1 MNYDGKNFIIVK
13 GAKENNLKDINVV
26 IPKNKLVVFTG
37 LSGSGKS
44 SLAFNTIYEEGRR
57 RYIDSL
63 SSYARQFLGGTKK
76 PNVDSIE
83 GLSPAISIEQKTT
96 HNNPRSTV
104 GTITEI
110 YDYLRLLF
118 ARLGKPFCPKHNIEI
133 SAQNLKDILDSVM
146 NHDEGSKLVILAP
159 ILTNAKGENQK
170 LLERLKR
177 EGFLRIKVNDEFFNL
192 DDEISLPK
200 NKKYDLEIVVDRIVL
215 NHDTR
220 ERVSEAIVIALEYSK
235 GLVNVEIM
243 GKPKETYSQLY
254 SCIHKDFEMPKIE
267 PKLFSFNSPYGMCQ
281 SCKGIGLIL
290 RPDLDLLIPNKT
302 LSINQGAI
310 EFSGFAPNKD
320 GLDWQE
326 FEALLNHYK
335 IDKDLPIENMTDEAL
350 EIIKYGSTEAI
361 SYSLFSKKNT
371 YKKFNIIEGIFT
383 KLDRRYLDTTSD
395 DVREYYKKRM
405 SEVKCNICK
414 GMRLNTYALAVQI
427 DGINING
434 FVSLSIDESLEKLL
448 SFKFNDIEQKISDSI
463 LNELSNRLT
472 FLKDVGLDY
481 LTLNRAAETL
491 SGGEAQRI
499 RLATQIGSKLVGV
512 LYVLD
517 EPSIGLHQSDNDK
530 LIKTLKHMVE
540 IGNTLI
546 VVEHD
551 EETIMNSDYIVD
563 IGPLAGDEGG
573 QIIGTGT
580 LQEIMDNKNSITGQY
595 LSKTLQIM
603 IPKSRRSGNGKVLE
617 IIGAKENNLRG
628 IDVKFPLGK
637 LISVTGVSG
646 SGKSTLINQILI
658 KALQKELTNHNIKPG
673 QFKKINGIYNIDKV
687 VKVSQSPIG
696 RTPRSNP
703 ATYTTVFDDIRTVFT
718 LAELS
723 RARGYEKG
731 RFSFNVKGGRC
742 EKCSGDGSIKIE
754 MHFLPNVYVVCDY
767 CEGKRYNLETLE
779 VKYKNKNIA
788 DILEMSVKEALNF
801 FVSKP
806 KIREKLKILE
816 EVGLGYI
823 KLGQN
828 ATTLSGGEAQR
839 IKLST
844 HLQKSATGK
853 TVYILDEPTTGLHT
867 YDIQNLLNILNKIVD
882 KGDTV
887 IVIEHNLD
895 IIKSSDYIIDLGP
908 GGGNKGGKVITT
920 GTPEQIVKN
929 KDSLTAKYLK
939 KVMDSEK

>member
-1 MNYDGKNFIIVK
+1 MNLDKKNFIIVK
-13 GAKENNLKDINVV
+13 GAKENNLKNIDVV

-76 PNVDSIE
+76 PDVDSIE

-118 ARLGKPFCPKHNIEI
+118 ARLGKPYCPKHNIEI
-133 SAQNLKDILDSVM
+133 SAQTLKDILDSIM
-146 NHDEGSKLVILAP
+146 NNEDGSKMVILSP
-159 ILTNAKGENQK
+159 VLTGAKGENQK
-170 LLERLKR
+170 LIENLKR
-177 EGFLRIKVNDEFFNL
+177 EGFLRIKVDDIFYNL
-192 DDEISLPK
+192 DEEISLPK

-215 NHDTR
+215 SEETR
-220 ERVSEAIVIALEYSK
+220 DRISEAIVIALEYSK
-235 GLVNVEIM
+235 GLVNVEIV
-243 GKPKETYSQLY
+243 GKEKAKYSQLY
-254 SCIHKDFEMPKIE
+254 SCINKDFEMPKIE
-267 PKLFSFNSPYGMCQ
+267 PKLFSFNSPYGMCE
-281 SCKGIGLIL
+281 SCKGIGLML
-290 RPDLDLLIPNKT
+290 RPDIDLLIPNKALT
-302 LSINQGAI
+302 INQGAI
-310 EFSGFAPNKD
+310 EFSGFIPSKD
-320 GLDWQE
+320 GLEWQE
-326 FEALLNHYK
+326 FDALLNYYK
-335 IDKDLPIENMTDEAL
+335 IDKDLPIEDMTEEDL
-350 EIIKYGSTEAI
+350 EIIKYGSEEEI
-361 SYSLFSKKNT
+361 SYSIFSKKNT
-371 YKKFNIIEGIFT
+371 YKKHNIIEGVFV
-383 KLDRRYLDTTSD
+383 KLDRKYLDTSSD
-395 DVREYYKKRM
+395 DVREYYKKKM
-405 SEVKCNICK
+405 SEIKCNFCK
-414 GMRLNTYALAVQI
+414 GKRLNKYALSVKI
-427 DGINING
+427 NNMNIND
-434 FVSLSIDESLEKLL
+434 FVSLSIDQAIENLL
-448 SFKFNDIEQKISDSI
+448 LFRFDEIEQQIANLI
-463 LNELSNRLT
+463 LKELSNRLT

-481 LTLNRAAETL
+481 LTLNRTAETL

-517 EPSIGLHQSDNDK
+517 EPSIGLHQSDNAK
-530 LIKTLKHMVE
+530 LIKTLQHMVE

-551 EETIMNSDYIVD
+551 EETIMKADYIVD
-563 IGPLAGDEGG
+563 IGPLAGEDGG
-573 QIIGTGT
+573 NIVTQGT
-580 LQEIMDNKNSITGQY
+580 LQDIMSNPNSITGQY
-595 LSKTLQIM
+595 LSKVKQIKT
-603 IPKSRRSGNGKVLE
+603 PKIRRSGNGKVLE
-617 IIGAKENNLRG
+617 IIGVKENNLKD

-646 SGKSTLINQILI
+646 SGKSTLINHVLI
-658 KALQKELTNHNIKPG
+658 KALQKELTNPNIKPG
-673 QFKKINGIYNIDKV
+673 KFKKINGIYNIDKI

-703 ATYTTVFDDIRTVFT
+703 ATYTTVFDDIRNVFT
-718 LAELS
+718 MVELS

-742 EKCSGDGSIKIE
+742 DKCNGDGSIKIE
-754 MHFLPNVYVVCDY
+754 MHFLPNVYVVCDH

-779 VKYKNKNIA
+779 VKYKNKNIS
-788 DILEMSVKEALNF
+788 DVLEMSVKEALNF
-801 FVSKP
+801 FISKP

-823 KLGQN
+823 RLGQN

-839 IKLST
+839 IKLAT

-853 TVYILDEPTTGLHT
+853 TIYILDEPTTGLHT
-867 YDIQNLLNILNKIVD
+867 YDIQNLLNILNKIVNN
-882 KGDTV
+882 GDTV

-908 GGGNKGGKVITT
+908 GGGNKGGKIIVS
-920 GTPEQIVKN
+920 GTPEQIINN
-929 KDSLTAKYLK
+929 KHSLTAKYLK
-939 KVMDSEK
+939 EVMENEK

>member
-1 MNYDGKNFIIVK
+1 MNLDKKNFIIVK
-13 GAKENNLKDINVV
+13 GAKENNLKNIDVI

-76 PNVDSIE
+76 PDVDSIE

-118 ARLGKPFCPKHNIEI
+118 ARLGKPYCPKHDIEI
-133 SAQNLKDILDSVM
+133 SAQTLKDILDSIM
-146 NHDEGSKLVILAP
+146 MHEEGSKMVILSP
-159 ILTNAKGENQK
+159 ILTGAKGENQK
-170 LLERLKR
+170 LIDTLRR
-177 EGFLRIKVNDEFFNL
+177 EGFLRIKVNDVFYNL
-192 DDEISLPK
+192 DEEISLPK

-215 NHDTR
+215 SEETKD
-220 ERVSEAIVIALEYSK
+220 RVSEAIVVALEYSK
-235 GLVNVEIM
+235 GLVNVEVVD
-243 GKPKETYSQLY
+243 KPKEKYSQLY
-254 SCIHKDFEMPKIE
+254 SCINKDFEMPKIE
-267 PKLFSFNSPYGMCQ
+267 PKLFSFNSPYGMCE
-281 SCKGIGLIL
+281 SCKGIGLML
-290 RPDLDLLIPNKT
+290 RPDIDLLIPNKA

-310 EFSGFAPNKD
+310 EFSGFIPSKD
-320 GLDWQE
+320 GLEWQE
-326 FEALLNHYK
+326 FSALLNHYK
-335 IDKDLPIENMTDEAL
+335 IDKDLPIEDMTDEAM
-350 EIIKYGSTEAI
+350 EIIKYGSEEEIEYTV
-361 SYSLFSKKNT
+361 YSKSNT
-371 YKKFNIIEGIFT
+371 YKKHNIIEGVFI
-383 KLDRRYLDTTSD
+383 KLDRKYLDTSSD
-395 DVREYYKKRM
+395 DVREYYKKKM
-405 SEVKCNICK
+405 SEIRCNFCK
-414 GMRLNTYALAVQI
+414 GKRLNKYALAVKVNEM
-427 DGINING
+427 NIND
-434 FVSLSIDESLEKLL
+434 FVGLSIEQAIDKLS
-448 SFKFNDIEQKISDSI
+448 SFIFSEVEQKISDLI
-463 LNELSNRLT
+463 LKELINRLT

-481 LTLNRAAETL
+481 LTLNRTAETL

-517 EPSIGLHQSDNDK
+517 EPSIGLHQSDNAK
-530 LIKTLKHMVE
+530 LIKTLQHMVE

-551 EETIMNSDYIVD
+551 EETIMQADYIVD
-563 IGPLAGDEGG
+563 IGPLAGEEGG
-573 QIIGTGT
+573 RIVTQGTV
-580 LQEIMDNKNSITGQY
+580 QDVMNNPDSITGQY
-595 LSKTLQIM
+595 LSRTKEIKT
-603 IPKSRRSGNGKVLE
+603 PTSRRSGNGKVLE
-617 IIGAKENNLRG
+617 IIGAGENNLKN

-646 SGKSTLINQILI
+646 SGKSTLINHVLI
-658 KALQKELTNHNIKPG
+658 KALQKELTNPNVKPG
-673 QFKKINGIYNIDKV
+673 KFKKINGIYNIDKI

-703 ATYTTVFDDIRTVFT
+703 ATYTTVFDDIRGVFT
-718 LAELS
+718 MVELA

-742 EKCSGDGSIKIE
+742 DRCNGDGSLKIE
-754 MHFLPNVYVVCDY
+754 MHFLPNVYVLCDQ

-779 VKYKNKNIA
+779 VKYKGKNIS
-788 DILEMSVKEALNF
+788 DILEMSVKEALQF
-801 FVSKP
+801 FISKP
-806 KIREKLKILE
+806 KIREKIKILE

-823 KLGQN
+823 RLGQN

-839 IKLST
+839 IKLAT

-853 TVYILDEPTTGLHT
+853 TIYILDEPTTGLHT
-867 YDIQNLLNILNKIVD
+867 YDIQNLLNILNKIVN

-908 GGGNKGGKVITT
+908 GGGNKGGSIIVS
-920 GTPEQIVKN
+920 GTPEQVINN
-929 KDSLTAKYLK
+929 KHSLTAKYLK
-939 KVMDSEK
+939 EVMENGK